1 MQDKCQRGRAEGKL
15 RERGE
20 MGAPSLDGSEL
31 LGQTVTGFY
40 EIILGCGLHYNL
52 KQPQI
57 AIRT

>member
-40 EIILGCGLHYNL
+40 EIILGCGLQYNL
-52 KQPQI
+52 K
-57 AIRT
+57 